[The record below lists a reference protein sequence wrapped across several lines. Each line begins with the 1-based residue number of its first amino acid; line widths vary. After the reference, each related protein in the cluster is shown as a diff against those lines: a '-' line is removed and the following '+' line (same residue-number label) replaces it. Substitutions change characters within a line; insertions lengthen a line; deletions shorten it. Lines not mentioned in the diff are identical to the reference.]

1 MIPTLTA
8 RILTSVAPNCL
19 WKAGWNLGVKGVI
32 SVERFKARKRKGI
45 VFPPFLHLSIINSC
59 NLTCQGCWVDV
70 TAPRQMMSL
79 ETLDAIV
86 SDAKAH
92 GNVFFG
98 ILGGDR
104 GLLHQGIHQKIA
116 DLNIVAGVDLTVID
130 AYRILRR
137 HGPTGGN
144 LQDVETPRKIAL
156 CADPVAAD
164 AFGATLFG
172 IPPDQIGYIRASAEA
187 GLGTMDLA
195 ELEVKEIAV

>member
-8 RILTSVAPNCL
+8 RILTTVAPNCL

-98 ILGGDR
+98 ILGGEPF
-104 GLLHQGIHQKIA
+104 LH
-116 DLNIVAGVDLTVID
+116 NTCLTCRSD
-130 AYRILRR
+130 T
-137 HGPTGGN
+137 PTA
-144 LQDVETPRKIAL
+144 TPRSS
-156 CADPVAAD
+156 P
-164 AFGATLFG
+164 T
-172 IPPDQIGYIRASAEA
+172 AS
-187 GLGTMDLA
+187 
-195 ELEVKEIAV
+195 